1 MMIDILIE
9 RYPNFDWA
17 TLEVLPIVFVS
28 GSGDYRVVESLW
40 PTDLYPIIPSSDDI
54 KEWLE

>member
-17 TLEVLPIVFVS
+17 TLEVLPIVFVWC
-28 GSGDYRVVESLW
+28 VQCLV
-40 PTDLYPIIPSSDDI
+40 SDAL
-54 KEWLE
+54 KWGLAW